1 MFDGLR
7 RRIAGLLLPQAKR
20 ATAQRMYAV
29 GRAGRTT
36 SGWGTSTTSEDH
48 ELSTSLITARNRSR
62 ALVRDAAY
70 AKRAKVIIQ
79 NNIIGSGI
87 GMQAKVKTSRGG
99 FNDLVNDDIE
109 TVWED
114 WCQAG
119 SCHMGQS
126 LHFAD
131 LERQL
136 VGQVFET
143 GEIFVRLH
151 FVKLPDSSVPLALE
165 IIEPER
171 VAEQFQPS
179 PGLASATVRLGIEIN
194 QFGAPVAYWF
204 RTTHPGDL
212 MLRPQTTA
220 HLERV
225 PAELIQHLRII
236 DRWPQTRAIPW
247 MHAAARKLNDMDGL
261 TEAEITAARA
271 AACYMGIIET
281 PAGDP
286 SFGDE
291 QEDGSLQIELE
302 PAVVQRLA
310 AGEKFNSFSPNRPN
324 TQIDPFMRMMLREVA
339 AGVGC
344 SYESLSRDYS
354 QSNYSSSRL
363 ALLDDRDLW
372 RVLQLWFIRSFRKN
386 LHKIWLQQAV
396 LAGALSTI
404 RIQEYGANPK
414 KFEAVCFKPRGWNWV
429 DPTKEVNAAKEAVRC
444 GFMTVS
450 DVIAQT
456 GNGRDLEQV
465 LDERAQELAQMAE
478 AGLQFDTDPILPS
491 AAKQTA
497 ANPADPA
504 LPATDGA
511 SPSGDAG
518 SDPTVQEAEKML
530 KGAGRIHG

>member
-1 MFDGLR
+1 VFDGLR
-7 RRIAGLLLPQAKR
+7 RTLARYLAPPAKR

-36 SGWGTSTTSEDH
+36 SGWGTSTTSEDN
-48 ELSTSLITARNRSR
+48 ELQTSLTTARNRSR
-62 ALVRDAAY
+62 ALVRDAGY

-87 GMQAKVKTSRGG
+87 GMQAKVKTTRNT
-99 FNDLVNDDIE
+99 FNDAINDDIE
-109 TVWED
+109 EACEE

-119 SCHMGQS
+119 HCHMGRS

-136 VGQVFET
+136 IGQVFEA
-143 GEIFVRLH
+143 GEIFIRLH
-151 FVKLPDSSVPLALE
+151 FTKLPGSSVPLALE

-171 VAEQFQPS
+171 LADQFQPS
-179 PGLASATVRLGIEIN
+179 PGVTSATVRLGVEIDA
-194 QFGAPVAYWF
+194 FFAPLAYWF

-212 MLRPQTTA
+212 QPLRPNQTA
-220 HLERV
+220 SALERV
-225 PAELIQHLRII
+225 PAEYIQHLRLI

-291 QEDGSLQIELE
+291 QEDGSLQMELE

-372 RVLQLWFIRSFRKN
+372 RVLQLWFIRSFRHR
-386 LHKIWLQQAV
+386 LHKLWLQQAV
-396 LAGALSTI
+396 LAGAIPSI
-404 RIQEYGANPK
+404 NIQEYAANPK
-414 KFEAVCFKPRGWNWV
+414 KFEAVCFKPRGWGWV
-429 DPTKEVNAAKEAVRC
+429 DPTKEVNAYKEAVRC
-444 GFMTVS
+444 GFTTTTA
-450 DVIAQT
+450 VIAAT
-456 GNGRDLEQV
+456 GDGRDLEDV
-465 LDERAQELAQMAE
+465 LDERESELEQMAE
-478 AGLQFDTDPILPS
+478 KGLMFDTDPNVPS
-491 AAKQTA
+491 AAKETA
-497 ANPADPA
+497 QNPADPP
-504 LPATDGA
+504 LVVDPAAGDEGA
-511 SPSGDAG
+511 
-518 SDPTVQEAEKML
+518 DPTVQTAEKML
-530 KGAGRIHG
+530 KSAGRSHA